1 MENKL
6 KKIFSK
12 NLVTISSDDSVFEA
26 DHVMRTRHI
35 RHLPVVDKSGYLVG
49 MIAKSDYA
57 ALIHLDIDLNSITV
71 SELMSSPV
79 KTFSVNAPV
88 TTVAQLFVTEKI
100 NSALVMD
107 NNEIV
112 GIVTSQDLLR
122 LLAETNDLDDEID
135 KMDMGALASEGWIS
149 ATSLR

>member
-12 NLVTISSDDSVFEA
+12 NLVTISSDKTVHEA
-26 DHVMRTRHI
+26 DHVMKIRRI
-35 RHLPVVDKSGYLVG
+35 RHLPVVDKGGYLVG
-49 MIAKSDYA
+49 MIARSDYA
-57 ALIHLDIDLNSITV
+57 ALIHLDIDLKSIVV
-71 SELMSSPV
+71 SALMSSPV

-88 TTVAQLFVTEKI
+88 TTVAQVFVTEKI

-107 NNEIV
+107 NHEIV

-122 LLAETNDLDDEID
+122 LLAETNDLEHE
-135 KMDMGALASEGWIS
+135 MDRMDIGALASEGWIS

>member
-12 NLVTISSDDSVFEA
+12 NLVTISSDDTVHEA
-26 DHVMRTRHI
+26 DHVMKTRHI
-35 RHLPVVDKSGYLVG
+35 RHLPVVDKGGYLVG
-49 MIAKSDYA
+49 MITRSDYA

-88 TTVAQLFVTEKI
+88 TTVAQLFVAEKI

-107 NNEIV
+107 NNEII

-122 LLAETNDLDDEID
+122 LLAETNDLEDEID
-135 KMDMGALASEGWIS
+135 KMDMGELASEGWIS